1 MSCCPAYG
9 RKMQLNRAHLRDE
22 LSVARRLMPIL
33 VVVFDILAIIVDP
46 TKTWW
51 RAAVLL
57 VPILIFAAW
66 YQWAIPLSLVAL
78 GVLIAV
84 PIAQWAGELE
94 PSMFLVS
101 VLALCAVA
109 WEPNRFIAYT
119 IVLFCV
125 LTPWA
130 LSTALPFASISWA
143 PWVGGTIYPAF
154 LGWTIRRQEALT
166 VELAR
171 ARRELAERAVLDER
185 RRIARDVH
193 DLVGHGL
200 AAILLQVTSAR
211 HVLRRD
217 PDSADE
223 ALRSAQDVGRQSMQ
237 DLRTT
242 VDLLRRS
249 DDGSSQAPP
258 PDIARIAHLV
268 GTYVDAG
275 LAVDYHLSGNAGL
288 VTPAAGLTLYRIC
301 QESLANI
308 SKHAP
313 RASSR
318 VTITVA
324 PRSAVLTI
332 HNEGPI
338 SSFVPDGAQGHYGLV
353 GMRER
358 ADAVGGDLQYGPTDT
373 GWLVQCE
380 VPIRADW
387 RPGLELPKHA
397 DS

>member
-1 MSCCPAYG
+1 MSYFPAYG
-9 RKMQLNRAHLRDE
+9 RKMLLNRAHSRND
-22 LSVARRLMPIL
+22 LSVARRLMPI
-33 VVVFDILAIIVDP
+33 VVVIFDALAITVDP
-46 TKTWW
+46 TKSWW
-51 RAAVLL
+51 RVAVLL
-57 VPILIFAAW
+57 VPILLFTAW
-66 YQWAIPLSLVAL
+66 SRWAIPLPLVAL
-78 GVLIAV
+78 GVLIVV

-94 PSMFLVS
+94 PTMFLVS

-125 LTPWA
+125 VTPWA
-130 LSTALPFASISWA
+130 LSTVLPFASISWA

-154 LGWTIRRQEALT
+154 LGWTIRRQEAVT

-200 AAILLQVTSAR
+200 AAVLLQVSSAR

-223 ALRSAQDVGRQSMQ
+223 ALSSAQDVGRQSMK

-249 DDGSSQAPP
+249 DDSSIQTPLP
-258 PDIARIAHLV
+258 SIARICDLV
-268 GTYVDAG
+268 RTYVGAG
-275 LAVDYHLSGNAGL
+275 LTVSYQLNGNSGL
-288 VTPAAGLTLYRIC
+288 VTPAVGLTLYRIC
-301 QESLANI
+301 QEALANVA
-308 SKHAP
+308 KHAP
-313 RASSR
+313 QASSC
-318 VTITVA
+318 VTVTVT
-324 PRSAVLTI
+324 PQLAVLRI
-332 HNEGPI
+332 NNDGPF
-338 SSFVPDGAQGHYGLV
+338 SATVPEEARGHYGLI

-358 ADAVGGDLQYGPTDT
+358 ASAVGGDLRYGPTDT
-373 GWLVQCE
+373 GWLVLCE
-380 VPIRADW
+380 VPIRTDLRAA
-387 RPGLELPKHA
+387 LELPKHV